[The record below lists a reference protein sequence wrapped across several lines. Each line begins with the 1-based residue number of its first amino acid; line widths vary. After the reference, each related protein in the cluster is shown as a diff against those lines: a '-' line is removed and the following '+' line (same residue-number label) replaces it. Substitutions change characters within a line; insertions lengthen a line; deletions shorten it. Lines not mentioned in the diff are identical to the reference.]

1 MIRRP
6 PRSTLF
12 PYTTLFR
19 SLVGNLR
26 DVHQAVAAGQDGH
39 ESAEIHQARDLAFV
53 HLTHLDVGS
62 DELDAPLRLAP
73 GGARDRGDL
82 DRAVALDVD
91 GGAGLLG
98 DLADDRPALAD
109 DVADLLL
116 IDLERDDRRGPL
128 GHLGARLAD
137 DLVHLIED
145 MRSEERRVGK
155 ECRSRWSPY

>member
-53 HLTHLDVGS
+53 HLTHLDIGG
-62 DELDAPLRLAP
+62 DELDAPLRPAPRGTPHPRELDPALA
-73 GGARDRGDL
+73 L
-82 DRAVALDVD
+82 HVD
-91 GGAGLLG
+91 GGDGLPRV
-98 DLADDRPALAD
+98 LADDRSG
-109 DVADLLL
+109 
-116 IDLERDDRRGPL
+116 E
-128 GHLGARLAD
+128 H
-137 DLVHLIED
+137 
-145 MRSEERRVGK
+145 
-155 ECRSRWSPY
+155 

>member
-53 HLTHLDVGS
+53 HLTHLDIGGAYA
-62 DELDAPLRLAP
+62 DLPLRLTP
-73 GGARDRGDL
+73 GGTRHRGDL

-91 GGAGLLG
+91 GGAGLLR
-98 DLADDRPALAD
+98 DLADDRAALAD
-109 DVADLLL
+109 DVADLLP
-116 IDLERDDRRGPL
+116 IDLDRVDRGRPL
-128 GHLGARLAD
+128 GHL
-137 DLVHLIED
+137 
-145 MRSEERRVGK
+145 
-155 ECRSRWSPY
+155 